1 MSSVCV
7 MVLGVPRSGSSCTA
21 GVLHKLG
28 VDMGKGHFQP
38 ADWANPLG
46 YFEDMRW
53 RLTTQRLTGKGYN
66 LKAAEIE
73 RIGKQ
78 QKALYR
84 ALAKECA
91 RKPLW
96 GMKDPWL
103 CFVAQFIWPIL
114 QQQGVEVRVVITDR
128 PREASIASVTRHLQ
142 RTYHGK
148 GNAEQIIDT
157 WWDGLDR
164 QLEIWHGP
172 THIVD
177 YDRLVREPEIVIR
190 ELAQF
195 AFIGTGI
202 APSNIEQ
209 AAQWVTPKLNHF
221 QGVR

>member
-1 MSSVCV
+1 MPSICALVC
-7 MVLGVPRSGSSCTA
+7 GVPRSGTSCVA
-21 GVLHKLG
+21 GVLHKVG
-28 VDMGKGHFQP
+28 CDMGKGHFQP
-38 ADWANPLG
+38 TDWANPRG

-53 RLTTQRLTGKGYN
+53 RLVTQRITGKGYS
-66 LKAAEIE
+66 LKAAGIE

-78 QKALYR
+78 QRTLYR

-103 CFVAQFIWPIL
+103 CFVARFIWPIL
-114 QQQGVEVRVVITDR
+114 QSQGVEVRVVITQR
-128 PREASIASVTRHLQ
+128 LREASIASVAKHLK
-142 RTYHGK
+142 RTYKGR

-157 WWDGLDR
+157 WQAGLDR

-195 AFIGTGI
+195 AFVGTGI

-209 AAQWVTPKLNHF
+209 AAQWVNPKLNHF